1 MNRIRETVKECD
13 VNVVLGFAERD
24 GGSLYIAQVT
34 ITSDG
39 SIANH
44 RRKIKVRFM
53 HCFFCMIRGITV

>member
-1 MNRIRETVKECD
+1 MERICEVVKDSD

-39 SIANH
+39 KIANH
-44 RRKIKVRFM
+44 RRKIKVRIDRYPVS
-53 HCFFCMIRGITV
+53 CGDLTVF